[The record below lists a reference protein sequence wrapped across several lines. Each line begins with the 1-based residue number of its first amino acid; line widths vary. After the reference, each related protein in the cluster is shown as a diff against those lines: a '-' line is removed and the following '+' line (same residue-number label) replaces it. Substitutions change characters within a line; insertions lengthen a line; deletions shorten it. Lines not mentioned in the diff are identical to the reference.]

1 MHRDK
6 AVGLALMVLSVVV
19 IIAYAWLVFLTKYDI
34 VVLKITAF
42 LAVAAVFGILGWVG
56 YALATTP
63 PPKPIEEIEKEV
75 EQALKEIER
84 QMQEGGGEEGKKQP

>member
-6 AVGLALMVLSVVV
+6 AVGIGLLVLSVLVIVV
-19 IIAYAWLVFLTKYDI
+19 YAWLVFLTKYDI
-34 VVLKITAF
+34 VVLKATAF

-63 PPKPIEEIEKEV
+63 PPKPIEEIEREV
-75 EQALKEIER
+75 EQALKEIEK
-84 QMQEGGGEEGKKQP
+84 QMQEQDKGQTQ

>member
-6 AVGLALMVLSVVV
+6 AVGIGLLILSVLVIVV
-19 IIAYAWLVFLTKYDI
+19 YAWLVFLTKYDI
-34 VVLKITAF
+34 VVLKATAF

-75 EQALKEIER
+75 EQALKEIEK
-84 QMQEGGGEEGKKQP
+84 QMQEQDKGQTQ